1 MIEVIDTGI
10 APSSG
15 PINDCVRAGNH
26 VWMVVIS
33 EDPQTGDIVTG
44 DIEVQTRQA
53 LNNLTQ
59 AVTAAGGNLT
69 NVVQVQVFLV
79 DSADAKGMN
88 RVYAE
93 FFDTKPYPIRATV
106 VVKELLAK
114 GLKIEITATAVVPM
128 AS

>member
-26 VWMVVIS
+26 VWIVVLS
-33 EDPQTGDIVTG
+33 EDPKTGEIVSG
-44 DIEVQTRQA
+44 DIEAQTRQT
-53 LNNLTQ
+53 LNNLRQ
-59 AVTAAGGNLT
+59 AVNAAGGELT
-69 NVVQVQVFLV
+69 NIVQVQIFLT
-79 DSADAKGMN
+79 DSADAPGMN

-93 FFDTKPYPIRATV
+93 FFNTKPFPIRATV

-114 GLKIEITATAVVPM
+114 GLKIELTATAVV
-128 AS
+128 

>member
-26 VWMVVIS
+26 VWMVVLS
-33 EDPQTGDIVTG
+33 EDPKTGEIVAG
-44 DIEVQTRQA
+44 DIEVQTRQT
-53 LNNLTQ
+53 LKNLRQ
-59 AVTAAGGNLT
+59 AVTAAGGELT
-69 NVVQVQVFLV
+69 NIVQVQIFLT
-79 DSADAKGMN
+79 DSADAPGMN

-93 FFDTKPYPIRATV
+93 FFNVKPYPIRATV

-114 GLKIEITATAVVPM
+114 GLKIELTATAVVEP
-128 AS
+128 